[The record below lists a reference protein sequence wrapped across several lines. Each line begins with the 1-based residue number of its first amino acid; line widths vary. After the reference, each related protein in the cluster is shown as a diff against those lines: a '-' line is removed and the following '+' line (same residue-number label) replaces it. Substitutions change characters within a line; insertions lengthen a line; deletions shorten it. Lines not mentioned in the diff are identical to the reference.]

1 MQKELVFA
9 VSLVLMDMS
18 ILNGQIC
25 FCEYC
30 RFHRCSIFN
39 SSRWCLQEHYCVTVG
54 MNDATGAFS
63 QFGLTNNA
71 SPRRDVPNAD

>member
-1 MQKELVFA
+1 
-9 VSLVLMDMS
+9 
-18 ILNGQIC
+18 
-25 FCEYC
+25 
-30 RFHRCSIFN
+30 
-39 SSRWCLQEHYCVTVG
+39 LQEHYCVTVG